1 MLIDKYVRQQ
11 QQARELKCRSGVKR
25 KTPPRYLHEASRY
38 MQDKQEAVMHVMP
51 TTQAGITWGSR
62 YEPL

>member
-1 MLIDKYVRQQ
+1 
-11 QQARELKCRSGVKR
+11 
-25 KTPPRYLHEASRY
+25 